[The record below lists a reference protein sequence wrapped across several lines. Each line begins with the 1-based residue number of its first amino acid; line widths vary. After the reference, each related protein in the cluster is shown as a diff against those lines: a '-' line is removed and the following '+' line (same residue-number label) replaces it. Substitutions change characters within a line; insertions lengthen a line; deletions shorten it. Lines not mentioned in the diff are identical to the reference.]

1 MEKTKAESK
10 ENLDNF
16 TGAESAQAS
25 KSSENKE
32 IFDENQTGD
41 WILVQRKKKTRNKM
55 VQRKKKT
62 RNKFQTKH
70 QGHGIVCPIDR
81 PK

>member
-1 MEKTKAESK
+1 MPKRH
-10 ENLDNF
+10 NF
-16 TGAESAQAS
+16 A
-25 KSSENKE
+25 KCSSLVKMS
-32 IFDENQTGD
+32 DENQTGD

-62 RNKFQTKH
+62 RNKFKTKH